1 MPKTIKIDL
10 SNDGINKAIS
20 ELNKHKAEVD
30 AKTKELAERLA
41 TLGRNIAASGYSG
54 GKVTVTVV
62 PTDNGFEIDANGE
75 DVCFLEFGA
84 GVSASASKNP
94 LSAQMPF
101 EVRPGSWSEQNA
113 RQFSEKGYWYYGG
126 KKYESVPQR
135 NAMYSA
141 YRSIM
146 DNVYIIAK
154 EVFK

>member
-1 MPKTIKIDL
+1 MPKTIRLEL
-10 SNDGINKAIS
+10 SEEGIRKAIS
-20 ELNKHKAEVD
+20 ELNQHKAEVES
-30 AKTKELAERLA
+30 KTRQLAERLA
-41 TLGRNIAASGYSG
+41 TLGKRIATSGYSG
-54 GKVTVTVV
+54 GKVNVTVI
-62 PTDNGFEIDANGE
+62 PTENGFEIDANGV

-84 GVSASASKNP
+84 GVNASASKNP
-94 LSAQMPF
+94 LSSRMPF

-113 RQFSEKGYWYYGG
+113 KQFSEKGYWYYDG
-126 KKYESVPQR
+126 KKYTGIPQR